1 MYTAIIVD
9 DEEKSVSLVKNL
21 LAKNCPQIEIVGLTT
36 DPLEAFGL
44 INRNHP
50 DILFLDIDMPGT
62 DGISIASSFE
72 EHSFAIIYITA
83 YDQFAM
89 KAIKTNAVDYLLKPL
104 AEKELILAVN
114 KAIKRVQENKLLRNK
129 VKEDAP
135 LNSSNK
141 LNKIALP
148 SNDGLILLEISDI
161 IRCQSDGCYTYF
173 YTVQGEKIIVSYNIG
188 EYEKQLK
195 MFSFLRVHHQHLI
208 NLRHVKKYIK
218 GRGGFAL
225 MSDGESIM
233 VASRKKEEFINALTL
248 SADA

>member
-1 MYTAIIVD
+1 MSLTSIMWSPPAGLSCTECDDPTATP
-9 DEEKSVSLVKNL
+9 L
-21 LAKNCPQIEIVGLTT
+21 QTT
-36 DPLEAFGL
+36 
-44 INRNHP
+44 
-50 DILFLDIDMPGT
+50 T
-62 DGISIASSFE
+62 
-72 EHSFAIIYITA
+72 
-83 YDQFAM
+83 
-89 KAIKTNAVDYLLKPL
+89 
-104 AEKELILAVN
+104 
-114 KAIKRVQENKLLRNK
+114 
-129 VKEDAP
+129 
-135 LNSSNK
+135 
-141 LNKIALP
+141 
-148 SNDGLILLEISDI
+148 
-161 IRCQSDGCYTYF
+161 